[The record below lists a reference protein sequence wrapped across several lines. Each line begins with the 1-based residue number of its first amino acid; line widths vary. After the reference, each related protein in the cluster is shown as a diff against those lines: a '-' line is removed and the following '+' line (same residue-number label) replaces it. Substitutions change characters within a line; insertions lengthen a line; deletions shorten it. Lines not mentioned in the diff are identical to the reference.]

1 MYAKGRRR
9 VIKEGTQG
17 LEESGEKKSTRNKT
31 AMTEKLKKKGG
42 GGNRRSKKVTR
53 RGVLVFNCVVFLMFK
68 SFRFYERIVCECRK
82 TKRER

>member
-17 LEESGEKKSTRNKT
+17 LEESEGEKINTKQNCNDGEI
-31 AMTEKLKKKGG
+31 EKKG

-68 SFRFYERIVCECRK
+68 SFRFYERIVCECLK